1 MVDHKLR
8 QGWRM
13 KNIRRTCILR
23 KGIAFLAVLMLISIV
38 SAGMCHA
45 SRPPHMEFPIKLM
58 NLETGYVLGNG
69 QSVRIGIGDSGFGV
83 MNTVQF
89 STNTLMDVVTLING
103 QVKVRI
109 LPESLGLFSLSTGLA
124 YYNLISS
131 QYIIDTVVEEA
142 FTEEDIDIESGLD
155 ILCWFLSASR
165 KIGPAVRL
173 HAGYQYRRLQGNL
186 STKSPVT
193 MDDDDESIGVD
204 LDFEETAEQSCL
216 MFGADADIFSH
227 LKIMLELG
235 YDFSYERSRGGAG
248 IRLGIGGA
256 FALQAGVLW
265 PGIKL
270 DEDIDLPVLPHF
282 SLFWRF

>member
-1 MVDHKLR
+1 
-8 QGWRM
+8 M

-23 KGIAFLAVLMLISIV
+23 KGTAWLAVVLMVSIM
-38 SAGMCHA
+38 SAEKCHA
-45 SRPPHMEFPIKLM
+45 GRPAHMEYPIKLM

-69 QSVRIGIGDSGFGV
+69 QSTRIGLGDSGFGV

-89 STNTLMDVVTLING
+89 TTNTLMDAITLVNG
-103 QVKVRI
+103 QVKVRV

-124 YYNLISS
+124 YYNLVSS
-131 QYIIDTVVEEA
+131 QYIIDTIVEEA
-142 FTEEDIDIESGLD
+142 FTEESINLESGLD

-186 STKSPVT
+186 TTKDPVV
-193 MDDDDESIGVD
+193 MDDDDGESIGVE
-204 LDFEETAEQSCL
+204 LDFEETAEQNCI
-216 MFGADADIFSH
+216 MFGADADLFSH

-248 IRLGIGGA
+248 LRLGLGGA
-256 FALQAGVLW
+256 FAIQAGVLW

-270 DEDIDLPVLPHF
+270 DEDIDYPVLPHF

>member
-1 MVDHKLR
+1 
-8 QGWRM
+8 M

-23 KGIAFLAVLMLISIV
+23 KGTALLAVLVSILII
-38 SAGMCHA
+38 SAGRCQA
-45 SRPPHMEFPIKLM
+45 SRPSHMEFPIKLL

-69 QSVRIGIGDSGFGV
+69 QSTRIGLGDSGFGV

-89 STNTLMDVVTLING
+89 STNTMMDMVTLING
-103 QVKVRI
+103 QVKVRV

-124 YYNLISS
+124 YYNLVSS

-142 FTEEDIDIESGLD
+142 FTEEDINIESGLD
-155 ILCWFLSASR
+155 ILCWFISASR

-173 HAGYQYRRLQGNL
+173 HAGYQYRRLQGDL
-186 STKSPVT
+186 TTKDPIV
-193 MDDDDESIGVD
+193 MEDDEGESIGVD
-204 LDFEETAEQSCL
+204 LEFTETAEQSCL

-235 YDFSYERSRGGAG
+235 YDFSYEQSRGGAG
-248 IRLGIGGA
+248 LRLGIGGS

-265 PGIKL
+265 PGIEL
-270 DEDIDLPVLPHF
+270 DEDIDYPVLPHF